1 MGKRDLIRILVF
13 VQIVLGI
20 VMIYMVK
27 SYA

>member
-20 VMIYMVK
+20 VMIYLAK
-27 SYA
+27 SYG